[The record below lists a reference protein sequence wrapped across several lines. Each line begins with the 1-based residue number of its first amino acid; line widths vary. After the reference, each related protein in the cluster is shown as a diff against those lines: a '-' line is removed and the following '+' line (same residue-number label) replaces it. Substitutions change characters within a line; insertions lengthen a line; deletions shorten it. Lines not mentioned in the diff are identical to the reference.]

1 VFFSVIAS
9 KLVHLLLSFSAKS
22 NSNIQLVSN
31 DDSYTFLCLSALPS
45 DADEPVLLFVLSD
58 FLNI

>member
-1 VFFSVIAS
+1 
-9 KLVHLLLSFSAKS
+9 
-22 NSNIQLVSN
+22 VSN